1 MKHLLSVII
10 PLYNS
15 EKYIEKCIDSVLEL
29 HISKEIIVID
39 DGSTDNSYKVVK
51 SYADNGLIK
60 LYQQENKGVSEA
72 RNHGLSVCSGDIIA
86 FVDSDDYIIKQ
97 GFEDLYHQFLLSGA
111 ELAMGG
117 VVVDCYETIKEYRHT
132 IKEMYGN
139 IYTGQQCYEL
149 LMKSNT
155 FIPSV
160 YSYLYKKSFVEQHNL
175 KFNYRMAEDDLW
187 SNIAICM
194 AESILISDKF
204 HYLYNKHTN
213 SLIGINKGKIIQ
225 AQNYLCVAKELYIF
239 SNTYNLNELTR
250 LWLYSKILYLTS
262 LAVKIYAEKG
272 DWDFRMDLQMYQD
285 IFKRLLSSTDEY
297 VKKIGLMF
305 GGRIIKMIKQQ

>member
-1 MKHLLSVII
+1 MSVII

-15 EKYIEKCIDSVLEL
+15 EKYIEECIDFVLKL

-39 DGSTDNSYKVVK
+39 DGSTDNSYQVVK
-51 SYADNGLIK
+51 PYADNGLIK

-72 RNHGLSVCSGDIIA
+72 RNHGLSVCSSDIIA

-97 GFEDLYHQFLLSGA
+97 GFEDLYHQFLLLGA
-111 ELAMGG
+111 ELVMGG

-139 IYTGQQCYEL
+139 IYSGQQCYEL

-160 YSYLYKKSFVEQHNL
+160 YSYLYKKSFIEQHNL

-187 SNIAICM
+187 LNIAIRM

-204 HYLYNKHTN
+204 HYLYNLLPFDKGLFDSFHRLCRQT
-213 SLIGINKGKIIQ
+213 SINF
-225 AQNYLCVAKELYIF
+225 VEHF
-239 SNTYNLNELTR
+239 
-250 LWLYSKILYLTS
+250 
-262 LAVKIYAEKG
+262 V
-272 DWDFRMDLQMYQD
+272 F
-285 IFKRLLSSTDEY
+285 
-297 VKKIGLMF
+297 
-305 GGRIIKMIKQQ
+305 QQK

>member
-15 EKYIEKCIDSVLEL
+15 EKYIEECIDSVLEL

-39 DGSTDNSYKVVK
+39 DGSTDNSYQAVK
-51 SYADNGLIK
+51 PYADNGLIK

-111 ELAMGG
+111 ELVMGG
-117 VVVDCYETIKEYRHT
+117 VNIIFTDSRTEQRQAYMDLQNKEL
-132 IKEMYGN
+132 N
-139 IYTGQQCYEL
+139 GQECFAT
-149 LMKSNT
+149 LMRTNT
-155 FIPSV
+155 FTPLV
-160 YSYLYKKSFVEQHNL
+160 FCYLFKKDFIDKYNL
-175 KFNYRMAEDDLW
+175 RFCHKMSEDDLW
-187 SNIAICM
+187 TSIAMCNATKVYVSDVLHYAYCKHSDSITGENFDTLFR
-194 AESILISDKF
+194 AENHIAVANDLYK
-204 HYLYNKHTN
+204 YLKTHKLRHN
-213 SLIGINKGKIIQ
+213 
-225 AQNYLCVAKELYIF
+225 AEEWLCC
-239 SNTYNLNELTR
+239 
-250 LWLYSKILYLTS
+250 KILYIAS
-262 LAVKIYAEKG
+262 IAVKIYAEKG
-272 DWDFRMDLQMYQD
+272 KWDFKLDLQMYQD
-285 IFKRLLSSTDEY
+285 LFKRLLSSSDEY